1 MVSNK
6 TKFFSIILSLSL
18 LGIMIIKI
26 QAESVLP
33 QLPPVKPKR
42 FENYKQLKEYLVK
55 CYEYYAIHGRP
66 KFG

>member
-6 TKFFSIILSLSL
+6 TKFFSTILSLVFLS
-18 LGIMIIKI
+18 IMIIEI
-26 QAESVLP
+26 QAELVLP
-33 QLPPVKPKR
+33 QLPPVKPER

>member
-6 TKFFSIILSLSL
+6 TKFFSIILLSL
-18 LGIMIIKI
+18 LLGITIIKI
-26 QAESVLP
+26 HAESVLP
-33 QLPPVKPKR
+33 QLPPVKPER